1 MDFSDAELGQLSS
14 LLAHIF
20 FGLNGDNLL
29 EGQWQYG
36 DKDSTVKLFAGATD
50 GGIVCQPSALGGELF
65 LWAFGHADKPL
76 PAGFQHWNTAQ
87 KLKMHGLTGCS
98 RGRLTALLKSNVR
111 RTFRRTL
118 LDTMNAPR

>member
-1 MDFSDAELGQLSS
+1 MQIFIPFPSFFVVMDFSDAELGQLSS

-50 GGIVCQPSALGGELF
+50 GGIVCQHLDPLGSPS
-65 LWAFGHADKPL
+65 
-76 PAGFQHWNTAQ
+76 Q
-87 KLKMHGLTGCS
+87 
-98 RGRLTALLKSNVR
+98 
-111 RTFRRTL
+111 
-118 LDTMNAPR
+118 